1 MKQQQ
6 QQNKMTT
13 YTISES
19 ISDYVLGV
27 IDTLVYLEK
36 CNIKTLWD
44 VLNKYGGDIRG
55 EFIYAVQ
62 ELNSLEIID
71 KWYKIVND
79 DEYVECK
86 EDEADD
92 VEVIDKNG
100 VIVE

>member
-1 MKQQQ
+1 
-6 QQNKMTT
+6 MTT

-19 ISDYVLGV
+19 NSVYVFGV
-27 IDTLVYLEK
+27 IDTLVYLEQFS
-36 CNIKTLWD
+36 IKTLWD
-44 VLNKYGGDIRG
+44 ILDKHCGDAKG

-92 VEVIDKNG
+92 VEVIDKDG